1 MTFAMK
7 KLLKVNYIFHSL

>member
-7 KLLKVNYIFHSL
+7 YS